1 MKDPSYSKMY
11 AAAFNIAM
19 SYAITDDCKV
29 NTLATGVAAV
39 IPLSLT
45 YGRYFYCNNNEN
57 SWPLGYDEIR
67 DQWDAEYSFN

>member
-1 MKDPSYSKMY
+1 MY

-19 SYAITDDCKV
+19 SYAITDECKV

-57 SWPLGYDEIR
+57 SSPYDYDWIW
-67 DQWDAEYSFN
+67 DQWEAGYVYN